1 MVKNVQ
7 LKIILIFAIIATVLL
22 VGISTYFLVNLRDI
36 NNFLLTQNS
45 DIQQATSKIAETIN
59 QGGLLSIYLVFAF
72 LVISI
77 VIAIFV
83 VTKITIP
90 MNRLIDS
97 ARKIA
102 TGEEVRFGKE
112 KKKK

>member
-7 LKIILIFAIIATVLL
+7 LKIILIFAVIATFLL
-22 VGISTYFLVNLRDI
+22 VGISTYFLVNLNNI
-36 NNFLLTQNS
+36 NSILLTQNF
-45 DIQQATSKIAETIN
+45 DIQQATSKIADTIS

-72 LVISI
+72 LVISV

-102 TGEEVRFGKE
+102 TGEEVRY
-112 KKKK
+112 